1 MPTKSIVTFGEV
13 MMRLSAPGYQKL
25 AQTGIMEVRFGGSEM
40 NVAASLAN
48 LGMVAKHVTVLPENA
63 LGKKAKSF
71 IRHLDINTQNVI
83 ISGDRMGLYFL
94 EKGASMRSSQIV
106 YDREN
111 SAFEK
116 LDPEWFDWAEIL
128 NDADWFHWSGITA
141 ALSDS
146 AAKACLDAVKMA
158 HKLNIPVSADIY
170 FRQGQWKYGKLP
182 SEVLPEIASYST
194 VLLAN
199 ELNMKDLLGVDYNEQ
214 SETFEDACRK
224 TMEKYPNIK
233 KIVDTERQQF
243 SSHHNRISSK
253 LFDGEHLFQ
262 SEAQDITF
270 IVDRV
275 GGGDAFLGG
284 FIYGQLNLSNDL
296 DSLNFGTAASAL
308 KHTIE
313 GDFNLASIEE
323 VNSLLSG
330 DSTGRIK
337 R

>member
-1 MPTKSIVTFGEV
+1 METKKVVTFGEV

-25 AQTGIMEVRFGGSEM
+25 VQTGHMEVRFGGSEM

-48 LGMVAKHVTVLPENA
+48 LGMVAKHVTVLPDNQ

-71 IRHLDINTQNVI
+71 IRKLDINTQNVI

-94 EKGASMRSSQIV
+94 EKGASMRSSQIL
-106 YDREN
+106 YDRES

-116 LDPEWFDWAEIL
+116 LDPNWFDWAEIL
-128 NDADWFHWSGITA
+128 SGADWFHWSGITA
-141 ALSDS
+141 ALSSS

-158 HKLNIPVSADIY
+158 NKLNIPISSDIY

-182 SEVLPEIASYST
+182 TEVLPEIASYST

-199 ELNMKDLLGVDYNEQ
+199 ELNMRDLLGVEFNEET
-214 SETFEDACRK
+214 ETFEDACRK
-224 TMEKYPNIK
+224 TIQKYPNIK
-233 KIVDTERQQF
+233 KIVDTDRQSF
-243 SSHHNRISSK
+243 SSHHNKISSK
-253 LFDGEHLFQ
+253 LFDGEHLYQ
-262 SEAQDITF
+262 SVTQEITF
-270 IVDRV
+270 IIDRV

-284 FIYGQLNLSNDL
+284 FIYGQLNLDSDL

-313 GDFNLASIEE
+313 GDFNLAGIEE
-323 VNSLLSG
+323 IENLVSG
-330 DSTGRIK
+330 DTSGRIK